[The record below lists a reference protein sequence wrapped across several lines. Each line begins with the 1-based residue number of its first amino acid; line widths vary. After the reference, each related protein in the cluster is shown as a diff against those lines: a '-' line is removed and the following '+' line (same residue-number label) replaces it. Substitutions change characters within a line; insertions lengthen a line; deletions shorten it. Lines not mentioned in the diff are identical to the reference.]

1 MDFKVWQ
8 KATDEVVRE
17 LPYHIAEW
25 VAEFGSLTQKLG
37 NYVDQVKLDLLKEE
51 KVSASPSE
59 NQILKLQ
66 PEEQAQLR
74 EVVLYG
80 PDAPWIFARTLVPV
94 SEEKLIL
101 DLGTTPLGSILFTSK
116 ELRRESLEVRRL
128 DSNHTMFQQA
138 KNYGLIQGQEQSL
151 WARRSYW
158 QTSQQTSDEN
168 QKKLLLLEVF
178 LPASPLY

>member
-1 MDFKVWQ
+1 MDFKVWHR
-8 KATDEVVRE
+8 ATDEVVRE

-37 NYVDQVKLDLLKEE
+37 HYVDKVRLDLLKED
-51 KVSASPSE
+51 KVNASPSE
-59 NQILKLQ
+59 SQILKLQ

-80 PDAPWIFARTLVPV
+80 PEAPWIFARTLVPV

-101 DLGTTPLGSILFTSK
+101 DLGTTPLGSILFSSK

-128 DSNHTMFQQA
+128 DSNHAMFQQA
-138 KNYGLIQGQEQSL
+138 KSYGLVQDQEQCL

-158 QTSQQTSDEN
+158 QNSQQASDGS